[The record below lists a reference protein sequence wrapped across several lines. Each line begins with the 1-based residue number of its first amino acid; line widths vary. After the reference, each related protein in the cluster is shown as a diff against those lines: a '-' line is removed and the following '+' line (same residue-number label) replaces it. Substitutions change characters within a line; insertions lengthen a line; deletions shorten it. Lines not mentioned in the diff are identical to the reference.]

1 MMSQSV
7 QRNEGTDAEMVEEY
21 LVISR
26 LQDMGLNQSDVKK
39 LEDAGYKSVGSF
51 NKAIAACLFDDI
63 AATCNAEYP
72 VRESISSQS

>member
-21 LVISR
+21 LAISR

-39 LEDAGYKSVGSF
+39 LEDAGYKSVGMPPERYYSF
-51 NKAIAACLFDDI
+51 WSLILK
-63 AATCNAEYP
+63 
-72 VRESISSQS
+72 

>member
-21 LVISR
+21 LAISR

-39 LEDAGYKSVGSF
+39 LEDAGYKSVGMVISHEKIPRVSPERYSF
-51 NKAIAACLFDDI
+51 WSLILK
-63 AATCNAEYP
+63 
-72 VRESISSQS
+72 

>member
-21 LVISR
+21 LAISR

-39 LEDAGYKSVGSF
+39 LEDAGYKSVGMVMAQRCS
-51 NKAIAACLFDDI
+51 
-63 AATCNAEYP
+63 
-72 VRESISSQS
+72 

>member
-21 LVISR
+21 LAISR

-39 LEDAGYKSVGSF
+39 LEDAGYKSVGMVMAF
-51 NKAIAACLFDDI
+51 VVD
-63 AATCNAEYP
+63 
-72 VRESISSQS
+72 SQIFYCM

>member
-21 LVISR
+21 LAISR

-39 LEDAGYKSVGSF
+39 LEDAGYKSVGIF
-51 NKAIAACLFDDI
+51 
-63 AATCNAEYP
+63 
-72 VRESISSQS
+72 

>member
-21 LVISR
+21 LAISR

-39 LEDAGYKSVGSF
+39 LEDAGYKSVGMVMAQLL
-51 NKAIAACLFDDI
+51 KKMYLM
-63 AATCNAEYP
+63 
-72 VRESISSQS
+72 VIS